1 MHTVNNFITMVNLK
15 SCRQDKKKSSHLIIN
30 NLLWRIPTF
39 SIHACFP
46 KCRFYCRQ
54 LFNAVKSGCKKIL
67 WFTYFHSLLFDFFF
81 LTSKVNSETIKMH
94 LLGPVLVE
102 LILILFPLLPQ
113 ILSQMHLCI
122 FQLLQLLQSFF
133 WRQRCVESNR
143 AETRINGYRI

>member
-1 MHTVNNFITMVNLK
+1 MHTVNNFISMVNLK

-81 LTSKVNSETIKMH
+81 SYIQSQQWNNQNALTWASSRRADSHTLSPSPSNSFADASLH
-94 LLGPVLVE
+94 LSTSAVAAVVL
-102 LILILFPLLPQ
+102 LTLT
-113 ILSQMHLCI
+113 LCWK
-122 FQLLQLLQSFF
+122 QSC
-133 WRQRCVESNR
+133 WD
-143 AETRINGYRI
+143 